1 MAKVHFAP
9 YSAIK
14 YTGRKNKE
22 FGYSL
27 ARPEPILSCGDI
39 VIVDEATAH
48 NLVRNPFEEFVG
60 VQSIAFKS
68 KDIRELE
75 SHEETLAALKEDNA
89 KLGKMLEEA
98 SEDLSVHKEELENQR
113 SETAK
118 VEDELENVRKE
129 LAKCEKEKGDLYNE
143 KLSLIQE
150 NAEVKK
156 SLELNKKAVKPKK

>member
-14 YTGRKNKE
+14 YTGRKNRE

-39 VIVDEATAH
+39 VIVDDTTAH
-48 NLVRNPFEEFVG
+48 NLINSPFSEFEWVKD
-60 VQSIAFKS
+60 IAFKG
-68 KDIRELE
+68 KDRREIE
-75 SHEETLAALKEDNA
+75 SYEETLAALKEDNA
-89 KLGKMLEEA
+89 KLGKMLEEV
-98 SEDLSVHKEELENQR
+98 SEVLNTHKDELENQR

-118 VEDELENVRKE
+118 AHDELENVRKE
-129 LAKCEKEKGDLYNE
+129 LAKCEKEKGVLYNE

-156 SLELNKKAVKPKK
+156 SLELNKKADKPKK